1 MLLGSQK
8 NQIKVNVSL
17 SKKWYFTFM
26 KISKKAAAVLAL
38 VLVITSGF
46 FAYALL
52 NPNDSNQSKQ
62 VDSMDHGS
70 SHSTMKGENL
80 SQDDAMFLQ
89 MMIPH
94 HQQAVILA
102 ELALTNSKN
111 EQILKIAKQIKADQ
125 AGEIAQ
131 MKKWLK
137 DDGLGEDAG
146 HSMSAMDGMLSSD
159 QLATLKNSKA
169 TAFDKLFLNSMIEH
183 HKGALQMVSMIENSK
198 VADLRDFAATI
209 ALAQQAEI
217 DQMQKILGN

>member
-1 MLLGSQK
+1 
-8 NQIKVNVSL
+8 
-17 SKKWYFTFM
+17 M
-26 KISKKAAAVLAL
+26 KISKKAAAVLAV

-52 NPNDSNQSKQ
+52 NSNESNQSKQSKQ

-80 SQDDAMFLQ
+80 SADDAMFLQ

-94 HQQAVILA
+94 HSQAVIIA
-102 ELALTNSKN
+102 EYALTNSKN

-131 MKKWLK
+131 MKKWLS

-169 TAFDKLFLNSMIEH
+169 DAFDKLFLNSMIEH
-183 HKGALQMVSMIENSK
+183 HQGALKMASMIENSK

-209 ALAQQAEI
+209 AVAQQAEI
-217 DQMQKILGN
+217 DQMRKILGN

>member
-1 MLLGSQK
+1 
-8 NQIKVNVSL
+8 
-17 SKKWYFTFM
+17 M
-26 KISKKAAAVLAL
+26 KISKNAAAVLAV
-38 VLVITSGF
+38 VLVVTSGF

-52 NPNDSNQSKQ
+52 NPNESNQSKQ

-70 SHSTMKGENL
+70 SHSTMAGENL
-80 SQDDAMFLQ
+80 SADDAMFLQ

-94 HQQAVILA
+94 HGQAVIISEYALA
-102 ELALTNSKN
+102 NSKN

-125 AGEIAQ
+125 ASEIAQ
-131 MKKWLK
+131 MKKWLS

-183 HKGALQMVSMIENSK
+183 HQGALKMVSMIENSK

-209 ALAQQAEI
+209 AVAQQAEI
-217 DQMQKILGN
+217 DQMRKILGN

>member
-8 NQIKVNVSL
+8 NQPRANFSL
-17 SKKWYFTFM
+17 SKKWYFVLM
-26 KISKKAAAVLAL
+26 KISKNAAAVLAV

-52 NPNDSNQSKQ
+52 NPNESNQMG
-62 VDSMDHGS
+62 SMNHGS
-70 SHSTMKGENL
+70 SHSTMAGENL

-111 EQILKIAKQIKADQ
+111 EQILSIANKIKADQ
-125 AGEIAQ
+125 TNEVAQ
-131 MKKWLK
+131 MSKWLK

-146 HSMSAMDGMLSSD
+146 HSMSAMAGMLSSD

-169 TAFDKLFLNSMIEH
+169 DAFDKLFLNSMIEH

-198 VADLRDFAATI
+198 VVALRDFAATI
-209 ALAQQAEI
+209 SAAQQAEI
-217 DQMQKILGN
+217 DQMRKILGN

>member
-1 MLLGSQK
+1 
-8 NQIKVNVSL
+8 
-17 SKKWYFTFM
+17 M
-26 KISKKAAAVLAL
+26 KISKNAAAVLAVL
-38 VLVITSGF
+38 LVITSGF

-52 NPNDSNQSKQ
+52 NPNESNQ
-62 VDSMDHGS
+62 VGSMNHGG

-94 HQQAVILA
+94 HGQAVIIS
-102 ELALTNSKN
+102 EYALTNSKN

-125 AGEIAQ
+125 AGEIMQ
-131 MKKWLK
+131 MKKWLS

-146 HSMSAMDGMLSSD
+146 HSMSAMAGMLSSD

-169 TAFDKLFLNSMIEH
+169 DAFDKLFLNNMIEH

-198 VADLRDFAATI
+198 VVALRDFAVSISA
-209 ALAQQAEI
+209 AQQAEI
-217 DQMQKILGN
+217 DQMAEILGN

>member
-1 MLLGSQK
+1 
-8 NQIKVNVSL
+8 
-17 SKKWYFTFM
+17 M
-26 KISKKAAAVLAL
+26 KISKNAAAVLAV

-52 NPNDSNQSKQ
+52 NPNESNQMG
-62 VDSMDHGS
+62 SMDHGS

-80 SQDDAMFLQ
+80 SADDAMFLQ

-94 HQQAVILA
+94 HGQAVIIS
-102 ELALTNSKN
+102 EYALTNSKN

-131 MKKWLK
+131 MKKWLS

-146 HSMSAMDGMLSSD
+146 HSMTAMAGMLSSD

-169 TAFDKLFLNSMIEH
+169 DAFDKLFLKNMIEH

-217 DQMQKILGN
+217 DQMAEILGN

>member
-1 MLLGSQK
+1 
-8 NQIKVNVSL
+8 
-17 SKKWYFTFM
+17 M
-26 KISKKAAAVLAL
+26 KISKNAAAVLAV

-52 NPNDSNQSKQ
+52 NPNESNQMG
-62 VDSMDHGS
+62 SMNHGG

-80 SQDDAMFLQ
+80 SADDAMFLQ

-94 HQQAVILA
+94 HAQAVIIA
-102 ELALTNSKN
+102 EYALTNSKN
-111 EQILKIAKQIKADQ
+111 EQILSIANKIKADQ
-125 AGEIAQ
+125 TNEVAQ
-131 MKKWLK
+131 MSKWLS

-146 HSMSAMDGMLSSD
+146 HSMTAMAGMLSSD

-169 TAFDKLFLNSMIEH
+169 TSFDKLFLNNMIEH

-198 VADLRDFAATI
+198 VEALRDFAASI

-217 DQMQKILGN
+217 DQMMEILGN

>member
-1 MLLGSQK
+1 
-8 NQIKVNVSL
+8 
-17 SKKWYFTFM
+17 M
-26 KISKKAAAVLAL
+26 KISKKAAAVFAV

-52 NPNDSNQSKQ
+52 NPNESNQMG
-62 VDSMDHGS
+62 SMNHGS

-131 MKKWLK
+131 MKKWLS

-146 HSMSAMDGMLSSD
+146 HSMSAMAGMLSSD

-169 TAFDKLFLNSMIEH
+169 DAFDKLFLNNMIEH

-209 ALAQQAEI
+209 AVAQQAEI
-217 DQMQKILGN
+217 DQMRKILGN